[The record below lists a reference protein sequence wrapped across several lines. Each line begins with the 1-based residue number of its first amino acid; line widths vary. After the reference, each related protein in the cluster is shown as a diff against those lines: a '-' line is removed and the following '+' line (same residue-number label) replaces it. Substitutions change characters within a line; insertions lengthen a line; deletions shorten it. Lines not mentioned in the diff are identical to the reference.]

1 VYSTLLGILLAIRST
16 VGVNTNLT
24 TINAV
29 IDLLLI
35 GQVFTLMT
43 LQNALQIFDHVLFDM
58 LPDDAAQP
66 LQMTLHKNLQIDNL
80 SDPEAIRLT
89 CFKHAQLRELYTH
102 FAIAGLLD
110 LGEDKL
116 QIPTWWFVGNTP
128 CQYPVHPEEAFLF
141 TMIQVAMGMTNQF
154 IVDNYIGGDYA
165 RWSET
170 YPWMIR

>member
-1 VYSTLLGILLAIRST
+1 MYSTLLGILLAIRST
-16 VGVNTNLT
+16 AGVNAKLT

-43 LQNALQIFDHVLFDM
+43 LQNALQIFDHVLFNI

-89 CFKHAQLRELYTH
+89 RFKHVQLRELCTH

-110 LGEDKL
+110 PGEDKL
-116 QIPTWWFVGNTP
+116 QIPTGCLLETHLASIP
-128 CQYPVHPEEAFLF
+128 C
-141 TMIQVAMGMTNQF
+141 IQRRHF
-154 IVDNYIGGDYA
+154 YS
-165 RWSET
+165 R
-170 YPWMIR
+170 

>member
-1 VYSTLLGILLAIRST
+1 MYSTLLGILLAIRST
-16 VGVNTNLT
+16 AGVNANLT
-24 TINAV
+24 TINV
-29 IDLLLI
+29 DINLLLI
-35 GQVFTLMT
+35 GPVFTFET
-43 LQNALQIFDHVLFDM
+43 LQNALQIFDHVLFNIP
-58 LPDDAAQP
+58 PDDAAQP